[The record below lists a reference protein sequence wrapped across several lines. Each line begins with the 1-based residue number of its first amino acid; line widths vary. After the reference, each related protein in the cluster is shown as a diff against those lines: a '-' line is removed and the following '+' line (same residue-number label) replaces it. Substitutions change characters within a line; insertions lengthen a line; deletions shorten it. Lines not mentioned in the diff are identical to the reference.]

1 MKSQTTNYLT
11 MKNFVKE
18 NWYKLMIGSS
28 MMMAS
33 FGFMIYAISPAYSN
47 SEKDKTEIRN
57 TSIPNAPIGTNGV
70 IHDGWAYFVDGGNAY
85 SVSTQALP
93 SFFGH
98 NKDYRWIGNEFYRI
112 YSDGTKS
119 SYKYGLKTKLPL

>member
-1 MKSQTTNYLT
+1 

-47 SEKDKTEIRN
+47 SDKDKTEIKN
-57 TSIPNAPIGTNGV
+57 TGIPNAPVGTNGV
-70 IHDGWAYFVDGGNAY
+70 IVDDCAYFVDGGFLYMLGTEYLKAFARNEP
-85 SVSTQALP
+85 TQIYTSKGYVNKVPTPWKKELP
-93 SFFGH
+93 
-98 NKDYRWIGNEFYRI
+98 
-112 YSDGTKS
+112 
-119 SYKYGLKTKLPL
+119 

>member
-1 MKSQTTNYLT
+1 

-47 SEKDKTEIRN
+47 NVNVSAIKNDSSVQKVVQVPVNEDGSINVTLSSEQINELK
-57 TSIPNAPIGTNGV
+57 SAPLDNIGGYYFIGTGNG
-70 IHDGWAYFVDGGNAY
+70 IYYTSN
-85 SVSTQALP
+85 SMPTTQNDWRKIP
-93 SFFGH
+93 
-98 NKDYRWIGNEFYRI
+98 
-112 YSDGTKS
+112 
-119 SYKYGLKTKLPL
+119 LK

>member
-1 MKSQTTNYLT
+1 

-47 SEKDKTEIRN
+47 PHKEKTEIKN
-57 TSIPNAPIGTNGV
+57 MGVPNGQVMNGGIV
-70 IHDGWAYFVDGGNAY
+70 VGGYIYFVDGGYMYEFQNSDERY
-85 SVSTQALP
+85 RDSPVGFCDEP
-93 SFFGH
+93 S
-98 NKDYRWIGNEFYRI
+98 E
-112 YSDGTKS
+112 
-119 SYKYGLKTKLPL
+119 YKPKKVKLP